1 MTSVAMKGI
10 TIKLPESTLKRLEQ
24 EARATGRTV
33 SAIIRERVEA
43 ETDAGDSVYSLI
55 PDLAGSLSGSGR
67 AATNERRKFRRS

>member
-24 EARATGRTV
+24 EARASGRTV

-55 PDLAGSLSGSGR
+55 HDLAGSLSGSGR
-67 AATNERRKFRRS
+67 AATNDRRKFRRS